1 MFVEGGAV
9 SVFGFIGSNS
19 QAGADLTYIIPIGV
33 FVAALIYGFFVRK
46 RPTNK
51 V

>member
-1 MFVEGGAV
+1 MFGI
-9 SVFGFIGSNS
+9 IGENT
-19 QAGADLTYIIPIGV
+19 QAGADLTYIIPIGI
-33 FVAALIYGFFVRK
+33 FIASLIYGFFVRK